1 MNMTIKKKIA
11 NTFPIYMR
19 AGASNISVG
28 TSLNYNY
35 MLLAYQHVLG
45 HRIIRIN
52 INKIYS

>member
-1 MNMTIKKKIA
+1 MNMMIKKIA